1 MANTAAGAHALSKRN
16 RPRGQRHAGAA
27 LNQKRER
34 KRISEWDERK
44 GERAGCGEASV
55 WALGEAWALAGQ
67 SL

>member
-1 MANTAAGAHALSKRN
+1 MANTAAEAHALSKRN

-44 GERAGCGEASV
+44 GE
-55 WALGEAWALAGQ
+55 
-67 SL
+67 